1 MPNNCVS
8 KSCRFNKD
16 EEKFRGM
23 VEEMST
29 KKRSGSLNCVM
40 FLTSSLKLQGPRWS
54 PWLCALFLEI
64 RRTSNYERWE
74 ILKGIKLEIF
84 ELVR

>member
-8 KSCRFNKD
+8 ESFRFNKD

-40 FLTSSLKLQGPRWS
+40 FLTSSLKLQGPR
-54 PWLCALFLEI
+54 
-64 RRTSNYERWE
+64 
-74 ILKGIKLEIF
+74 
-84 ELVR
+84 